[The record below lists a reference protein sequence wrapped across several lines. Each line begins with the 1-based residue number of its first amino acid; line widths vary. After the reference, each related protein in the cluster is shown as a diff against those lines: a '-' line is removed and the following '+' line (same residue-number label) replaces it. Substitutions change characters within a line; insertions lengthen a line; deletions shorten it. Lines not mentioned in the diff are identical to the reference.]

1 MRNILRKIDIPL
13 FLVSSI
19 LTIIGLIM
27 IFSASSVAAVLQY
40 KVAEY
45 YFFERQLIV
54 IGVGFFI
61 TLVVMNIPLSKYK
74 KISRLLIM
82 GIIGLLFLLRSYGTI
97 TNSAKSWL
105 NIFGIF
111 TLQPSEFAKTA
122 IILYLA
128 FAYGSKKSYKG
139 KYDPFMPLV
148 PCLIVAALVASEPDL
163 GTAMIIGGISVL
175 IFFCIPFTTNSTI
188 VYAKMLFCVFFV
200 VGMFVLMNS
209 KTFLSE
215 TQANR
220 FNFLNPCDRYQEDTG
235 YQVCNGYIAINN
247 GGIFGKGLGK
257 STQKYLY
264 LPEAHTDF
272 IFPVIVEETGLIGGF
287 FIILLYIFLLFK
299 LLSISRSTKD
309 LSGSIIAFG
318 TFAYLLLHMVV
329 NLGGILALIPLTGVP
344 LPFMSYGGSYMLN
357 VIILLSL
364 SQRVAIETK
373 QRKYRSEFRKI
384 MGG

>member
-1 MRNILRKIDIPL
+1 MKNILKKIDIPL
-13 FLVSSI
+13 FLISI
-19 LTIIGLIM
+19 ILIIIGLIM
-27 IFSASSVAAVLQY
+27 IFSASSIAAVLQY

-45 YFFERQLIV
+45 YFFERQLIIVGAGLLASIV
-54 IGVGFFI
+54 I
-61 TLVVMNIPLSKYK
+61 MNIPLSKYK
-74 KISRLLIM
+74 RSSRLLIL
-82 GIIGLLFLLRSYGTI
+82 GIIAVLFILKSYGTI

-128 FAYGSKKSYKG
+128 ASYGTNKTYKG

-148 PCLIVAALVASEPDL
+148 PCFMIAALVAAEPDL
-163 GTAMIIGGISVL
+163 GTALIIGGITVL
-175 IFFCIPFTTNSTI
+175 IFFSIPFSKNSTI
-188 VYAKMLFCVFFV
+188 TYSKMLF
-200 VGMFVLMNS
+200 VLVMVLGVIVLINS
-209 KTFLSE
+209 KSFLTE
-215 TQANR
+215 MQAKR
-220 FNFLNPCDRYQEDTG
+220 LNFLNPCDRYQEDTG

-272 IFPVIVEETGLIGGF
+272 IFPVIVEEMGLVGGI
-287 FIILLYIFLLFK
+287 FILFLYICLLFK
-299 LLSISRSTKD
+299 LLSIARSTKD
-309 LSGSIIAFG
+309 LTGSIIAFG
-318 TFAYLLLHMVV
+318 TFSYLLLHMVV
-329 NLGGILALIPLTGVP
+329 NLGGVLALIPLTGVP

-364 SQRVAIETK
+364 CQRVVIENK
-373 QRKYRSEFRKI
+373 QRKYRTEFRKI

>member
-1 MRNILRKIDIPL
+1 MKNILKKIDIPL
-13 FLVSSI
+13 FLISI
-19 LTIIGLIM
+19 ILIVIGLIM

-45 YFFERQLIV
+45 YFFERQLIFV
-54 IGVGFFI
+54 IVGLLASI
-61 TLVVMNIPLSKYK
+61 VIMNIPLSKYK
-74 KISRLLIM
+74 KSSRLF
-82 GIIGLLFLLRSYGTI
+82 IIGMIGVLFLLKSYGSI

-105 NIFGIF
+105 NVFGLF

-122 IILYLA
+122 IIVYLA
-128 FAYGSKKSYKG
+128 FAYGNKKSYKG
-139 KYDPFMPLV
+139 KYDALMPLV
-148 PCLIVAALVASEPDL
+148 PCLMVAGLVAAEPDL
-163 GTAMIIGGISVL
+163 GTALIIGGITVL
-175 IFFCIPFTTNSTI
+175 IFYSIPFGRSSTI
-188 VYAKMLFCVFFV
+188 TYSKMIFIMVFFF
-200 VGMFVLMNS
+200 GIFALMNS
-209 KTFLSE
+209 KVFLNE
-215 TQANR
+215 MQAKR

-287 FIILLYIFLLFK
+287 FILFLYIVLLFK
-299 LLSISRSTKD
+299 LLSIARSTKD

-318 TFAYLLLHMVV
+318 TFSYLLLHMVV

-357 VIILLSL
+357 LIILLSL
-364 SQRVAIETK
+364 CQRVVIENK

-384 MGG
+384 IGG

>member
-1 MRNILRKIDIPL
+1 MKNILKKMDIPL

-19 LTIIGLIM
+19 LIIIGLIM

-40 KVAEY
+40 KVTEY
-45 YFFERQLIV
+45 YFFERQLIFV
-54 IGVGFFI
+54 IIGFFVSI
-61 TLVVMNIPLSKYK
+61 FLMNIPLSKYK
-74 KISRLLIM
+74 KNARI
-82 GIIGLLFLLRSYGTI
+82 IIGLAILALFALKSYGTI

-105 NIFGIF
+105 NIFGLF

-128 FAYGSKKSYKG
+128 FAYGNKKTFKG
-139 KYDPFMPLV
+139 KYDAFMPLV
-148 PCLIVAALVASEPDL
+148 PCLMVAGLVAAEPDL
-163 GTAMIIGGISVL
+163 GTALIIGGITVL
-175 IFFCIPFTTNSTI
+175 IFFSIPFGRNSTI
-188 VYAKMLFCVFFV
+188 TYSKMIFV
-200 VGMFVLMNS
+200 MAFILGIFAVMNS
-209 KTFLSE
+209 KVFLNE
-215 TQANR
+215 MQAKR

-272 IFPVIVEETGLIGGF
+272 IFPVIVEETGLVGGF
-287 FIILLYIFLLFK
+287 LILFLYMFILFK
-299 LLSISRSTKD
+299 LLSIARNTKD
-309 LSGSIIAFG
+309 LSGSIIVFG

-344 LPFMSYGGSYMLN
+344 LPFMSYGGSYMINL
-357 VIILLSL
+357 IILLSL
-364 SQRVAIETK
+364 CQRVVIENE

>member
-27 IFSASSVAAVLQY
+27 IFSASSVVTVLQY

-54 IGVGFFI
+54 VGVGFFI
-61 TLVVMNIPLSKYK
+61 SLVVMNIPLSKYR
-74 KISRLLIM
+74 KISRALIL
-82 GIIGLLFLLRSYGTI
+82 GVIGLLFVLRSYGTI

-105 NIFGIF
+105 NIFGFF

-128 FAYGSKKSYKG
+128 FSYGTKKNYKG
-139 KYDPFMPLV
+139 KYDAFMPLV

-163 GTAMIIGGISVL
+163 GTAMIIGGISIL
-175 IFFCIPFTTNSTI
+175 IFFSIPFTANSTI
-188 VYAKMLFCVFFV
+188 IYSKMLFVILFFF
-200 VGMFVLMNS
+200 GIFVLMNS
-209 KTFLSE
+209 KTFLTE

-272 IFPVIVEETGLIGGF
+272 IFPVIVEEAGLIGGF
-287 FIILLYIFLLFK
+287 FVILLYIFLLFK
-299 LLSISRSTKD
+299 LLSISRNTKD

-384 MGG
+384 IGG